1 MPVVANVQ
9 PGSVRVA
16 PVIVDQPRH
25 VFIDR
30 SFSFHRHTAVTD
42 AASVSRDAALGI
54 EKFVGYHS
62 VLMAPEP
69 EHWFLDEARK
79 LLCHARISRVLERR
93 PRLMVAQQDDPLI
106 AACKCAEGSC

>member
-9 PGSVRVA
+9 PGRVRIA

-30 SFSFHRHTAVTD
+30 SFSFDRHTAVTD
-42 AASVSRDAALGI
+42 AASVSRNAFLGI
-54 EKFVGYHS
+54 EKFVGYHPM
-62 VLMAPEP
+62 LMAPEP
-69 EHWFLDEARK
+69 EHGFLDEARK
-79 LLCHARISRVLERR
+79 LLRRARINSALERR
-93 PRLMVAQQDDPLI
+93 PWLMVAQQNDSLI